1 MNRQIIKEVA
11 TRVAT
16 QIFNL
21 MDYTNKTSAEVVEM
35 EAESALEENI
45 IPIHPADK
53 QFIESLNIDEYEYF
67 MEDFYFQIDLLCE
80 QNNIPDIL

>member
-1 MNRQIIKEVA
+1 MNRQIIREVA

-16 QIFNL
+16 QIFDL
-21 MDYTNKTSAEVVEM
+21 MDYINKTSAVHAET
-35 EAESALEENI
+35 EAASALEKNI

-53 QFIESLNIDEYEYF
+53 QFVESLTVEEHQYF
-67 MEDFYFQIDLLCE
+67 MEYFYFQIDLLCE